1 MDVDHIGILIKAIG
15 WANLQA
21 SLVYAAFAWLSYDH
35 RHIGDSPVII
45 VRNRVGTGGGE
56 NLDDKA
62 DIKSQETSDSNLTNR
77 ASRELVEMWQ
87 SGSQDAARVLLARYE
102 VRLIA
107 LVASRLNR
115 KYRDGIAPEDVVQSA
130 MGSFFRVT
138 RAGANPVI
146 KLESTASAWNILATF
161 VRRKLARALERE
173 TAVKRGG
180 GRTRVSLDDLEADL
194 STNPSVTEA
203 NELLDEIHSLL
214 NSDHSRLLELLLEN
228 KTQREIAEQLG
239 VDERTIRRRIRSMQ
253 DVVNGQLA
261 SVDDRNGA
269 SLDSTIETINLPN
282 ISYRQ
287 FVLGKLVGSGALG
300 KVYRARL
307 QSDGQVVA
315 VKFMHRH
322 LWTNSQSRLSFLR
335 EIDHASKINH
345 SGVVKYL
352 GWGQSPH
359 GGPYLV
365 CDYVDGQPLTHVKPN
380 DSSNAVQWLA
390 QICEA
395 VAAAHDAGVVHGDL
409 TPNNILLDRNGRIV
423 VTDFGFATYSQ
434 KPTTDDA
441 AFESIASSG
450 GTLGFAAPEQI
461 SPAFGT
467 IGFTTDIYA
476 IGGLAFYLLTGQ
488 SPHDSSS
495 LLDTVA
501 DDDLTVPNTPVTP
514 AEAKLV
520 AVAKFA
526 LKKAITS
533 RPLSVRELV
542 PLLVE

>member
-1 MDVDHIGILIKAIG
+1 METIL
-15 WANLQA
+15 
-21 SLVYAAFAWLSYDH
+21 
-35 RHIGDSPVII
+35 
-45 VRNRVGTGGGE
+45 GGVQRE
-56 NLDDKA
+56 VSKNA
-62 DIKSQETSDSNLTNR
+62 DSNLANLANR
-77 ASRELVEMWQ
+77 ASRELIEMWR
-87 SGSQDAARVLLARYE
+87 SGSQDAARVLMARYE

-115 KYRDGIAPEDVVQSA
+115 KYRSSIAPDDVVQSA

-138 RAGANPVI
+138 RAGATPSI

-161 VRRKLARALERE
+161 VRRKLSRALERE
-173 TAVKRGG
+173 SAAKRGG
-180 GRTRVSLDDLEADL
+180 GQIRISLDDLEPDARTDPA
-194 STNPSVTEA
+194 TTEA
-203 NELLDEIHSLL
+203 DELLAEIHTAL

-239 VDERTIRRRIRSMQ
+239 VDERTIRRRISAMQ
-253 DVVNGQLA
+253 SIVKGQLA
-261 SVDDRNGA
+261 TVDERRDT
-269 SLDSTIETINLPN
+269 SLDSIVEAIKLPN
-282 ISYRQ
+282 IHYRQ

-322 LWTNSQSRLSFLR
+322 LWTNPDSRLSFLR

-345 SGVVKYL
+345 RGVVKYL

-365 CDYVDGQPLTHVKPN
+365 CEYVDGQSLTKVKPN
-380 DSSNAVQWLA
+380 DSSTCVQWLA

-395 VAAAHDAGVVHGDL
+395 VAAAHDVGVVHGDL
-409 TPNNILLDRNGRIV
+409 TPNNILLDHNERIV
-423 VTDFGFATYSQ
+423 VTDFGFSTHSQ
-434 KPTTDDA
+434 KPTSVDA
-441 AFESIASSG
+441 ACDSIVSLG

-461 SPAFGT
+461 SPAFGS
-467 IGFTTDIYA
+467 ISFATDIYA

-495 LLDTVA
+495 MLDTVTE
-501 DDDLTVPNTPVTP
+501 DDVILPNAPVRS
-514 AEAKLV
+514 AEGKLV
-520 AVAKFA
+520 AVARIA
-526 LKKAITS
+526 LKKAIAA
-533 RPLSVRELV
+533 RPHSVAELV
-542 PLLVE
+542 RLLVD